1 MLANKKK
8 FIIGNGFLAK
18 KFKKYLNFLKK
29 NQIVIYVAGI
39 SNSSEKNP
47 IKLKREIKEI
57 RKFCKI
63 YREKLIYIS
72 TYSIIDNNRL
82 KKQYV
87 KNKIKIEKIIRKK
100 IKRYVIIRLPEIV
113 GKNNNPYTLTNF
125 FYKNIKNDKTFL
137 LYDKTKRNLL
147 DVDDAIKNSIKLIKV
162 SKKENQIINLLNKNF
177 YTPRQIVGVFEKILK
192 KKAKYKI
199 KKIKNNRLLLKN
211 SHFLKTKKDY
221 LKKTIR
227 KYY

>member
-82 KKQYV
+82 K
-87 KNKIKIEKIIRKK
+87 
-100 IKRYVIIRLPEIV
+100 
-113 GKNNNPYTLTNF
+113 NNM
-125 FYKNIKNDKTFL
+125 
-137 LYDKTKRNLL
+137 
-147 DVDDAIKNSIKLIKV
+147 
-162 SKKENQIINLLNKNF
+162 
-177 YTPRQIVGVFEKILK
+177 
-192 KKAKYKI
+192 
-199 KKIKNNRLLLKN
+199 
-211 SHFLKTKKDY
+211 
-221 LKKTIR
+221 
-227 KYY
+227 

>member
-1 MLANKKK
+1 MLANKKVYNWK
-8 FIIGNGFLAK
+8 WIFSK

-87 KNKIKIEKIIRKK
+87 KNKIKIKKIIRKK

-125 FYKNIKNDKTFL
+125 L
-137 LYDKTKRNLL
+137 
-147 DVDDAIKNSIKLIKV
+147 
-162 SKKENQIINLLNKNF
+162 
-177 YTPRQIVGVFEKILK
+177 
-192 KKAKYKI
+192 
-199 KKIKNNRLLLKN
+199 
-211 SHFLKTKKDY
+211 
-221 LKKTIR
+221 
-227 KYY
+227 